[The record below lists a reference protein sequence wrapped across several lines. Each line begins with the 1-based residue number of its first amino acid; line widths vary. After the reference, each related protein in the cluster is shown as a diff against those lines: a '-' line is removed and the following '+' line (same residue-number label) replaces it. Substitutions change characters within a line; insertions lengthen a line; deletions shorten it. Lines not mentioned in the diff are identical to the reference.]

1 MKRLTCSAATVVLG
15 AVLTASWMLL
25 PASAQVEELK
35 DDAIDGGQA
44 QQYFGGGF
52 VGEVL
57 GNGVFV
63 QGVQM
68 QIPGMIQST
77 STAVVVSEDRQ
88 RIAAYSAP
96 LGQWHVQGLD
106 DDKENQ
112 AAITPTVSQD
122 MVSVVVHGRV
132 YAYSAKAGK
141 WGELK
146 IPVGDGK
153 KLAHGVE
160 YLTVAHGDFLSTF
173 SAQTGTWSTIDT
185 KLAKT
190 VNWNDGKSPK

>member
-1 MKRLTCSAATVVLG
+1 MKRLTCGAATVVFG

-44 QQYFGGGF
+44 QQFFGGGF
-52 VGEVL
+52 AGGGL

-122 MVSVVVHGRV
+122 MVSVVVDGRLS
-132 YAYSAKAGK
+132 AYGANVGK
-141 WGELK
+141 
-146 IPVGDGK
+146 
-153 KLAHGVE
+153 
-160 YLTVAHGDFLSTF
+160 
-173 SAQTGTWSTIDT
+173 
-185 KLAKT
+185 
-190 VNWNDGKSPK
+190 